1 MWQDDLKDTT
11 HDEIVDRSCLL
22 PPQDVR
28 AEALIGKAL
37 SLILECLA
45 GHLEVQKVIGCT
57 GRIAGGLVGVV
68 ESC

>member
-1 MWQDDLKDTT
+1 
-11 HDEIVDRSCLL
+11 
-22 PPQDVR
+22 
-28 AEALIGKAL
+28 
-37 SLILECLA
+37 LILECLA